1 MPAYDSERYSPAAAV
16 AIVSVRD
23 IASGASVD
31 EVSMVL
37 DSGKSFGR
45 RLLNAIEL
53 KPGIWGFKI
62 DLRKLGQQ

>member
-16 AIVSVRD
+16 ATVSVRD

-37 DSGKSFGR
+37 DSGADISALAESR
-45 RLLNAIEL
+45 R
-53 KPGIWGFKI
+53 
-62 DLRKLGQQ
+62 